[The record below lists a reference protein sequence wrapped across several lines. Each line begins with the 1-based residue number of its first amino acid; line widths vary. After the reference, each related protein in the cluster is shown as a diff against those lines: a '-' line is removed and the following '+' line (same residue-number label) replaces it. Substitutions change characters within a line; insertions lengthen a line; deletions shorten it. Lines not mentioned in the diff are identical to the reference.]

1 MITYID
7 GYNLYHGLLEAG
19 LGSSRWLDLPKLGRS
34 LLKPGQH
41 LVLTR
46 YFTTRVKGDP
56 SKARRQ
62 ARYIDALT
70 TRGGIE
76 IDFGHFLSK
85 RVTCHSCGHTWT
97 KSEEKKTD
105 VNIAVRMLEDTYD
118 DHFDTAIVISGDSD
132 LATPVETIRKRYP
145 HKRVLVAFPPKRYSH
160 ELRRVANV
168 TFRIFNRNHPNK
180 PPTSNRHHP
189 QRDHPHSPT
198 RMATNPQNQH
208 VNQGDTCRPRNPC
221 SIPAARAAANRTG
234 RKPPKATYLGIRDS
248 ECCFVAVVQQVFVDR
263 RGWYPVP
270 GPSKKRCERCWHDE
284 NEVDFKAP
292 DVGSDPVSYRDGR

>member
-34 LLKPGQH
+34 LLKPGQQ

-56 SKARRQ
+56 AKARRQ

-85 RVTCHSCGHTWT
+85 RVTCHSCGHSWT

-105 VNIAVRMLEDTYD
+105 VNIAVRMLEDVYD
-118 DHFDTAIVISGDSD
+118 DRFDTAIVISGDSD
-132 LATPVETIRKRYP
+132 LAPPVETIRKRYP

-160 ELRRVANV
+160 ELRRVADAA
-168 TFRIFNRNHPNK
+168 FRIFNRNIRTSHLPATVTTNDRTILTA
-180 PPTSNRHHP
+180 PQGWLPTPR
-189 QRDHPHSPT
+189 
-198 RMATNPQNQH
+198 TN
-208 VNQGDTCRPRNPC
+208 T
-221 SIPAARAAANRTG
+221 
-234 RKPPKATYLGIRDS
+234 
-248 ECCFVAVVQQVFVDR
+248 
-263 RGWYPVP
+263 
-270 GPSKKRCERCWHDE
+270 
-284 NEVDFKAP
+284 
-292 DVGSDPVSYRDGR
+292 